1 MTTTFWAEKAA
12 NVLLGRKIVRVR
24 YVTEQ
29 EMRDLYWHKSAV
41 VMELD
46 NGTLVYPAQDDEG
59 NGPGALFTSNENT
72 PVIPV
77 I

>member
-1 MTTTFWAEKAA
+1 MTKSWAEQAA
-12 NVLLGRKIVRVR
+12 DVLVGKTIVRVR
-24 YVTEQ
+24 YTTEN
-29 EMRDLYWHKSAV
+29 EMRDLYWDRSGV
-41 VMELD
+41 VFELSD
-46 NGTLVYPAQDDEG
+46 GTVVYPTQDDEG

>member
-1 MTTTFWAEKAA
+1 MKKSWADKAA
-12 NVLLGRKIVRVR
+12 DVLLGKTIVRVR
-24 YVTEQ
+24 YITAN
-29 EMRDLYWHKSAV
+29 EMRDLYWDRAGV
-41 VMELD
+41 VFELSD
-46 NGTLVYPAQDDEG
+46 GTIVYPSQDDEG

>member
-1 MTTTFWAEKAA
+1 MTKSWAEQAA
-12 NVLLGRKIVRVR
+12 NVLLGKTIVKVR
-24 YVTEQ
+24 YITAN
-29 EMRDLYWHKSAV
+29 EMRDLYWDRSGV
-41 VMELD
+41 VFELND
-46 NGTLVYPAQDDEG
+46 GTIVYPSQDDEG